1 LKALVVHTSL
11 NACGGG
17 ERVAL
22 ATVETLKM
30 LGFSVTLGT
39 VEPTEWS
46 RVKRLL
52 APKYLP
58 DREVSLLKF
67 KVRAFGIYMRL
78 TSVLIVAW
86 ERRGHSISINTHG
99 DVLPIPCDVT
109 YMHFPTFT
117 LAKLAPENQKYIM
130 STFWKL
136 YFIPYERIQSAI
148 VKTLEGTL
156 LLTNS
161 RFSASIIKRFTGFR
175 ALVIHPPVDIETF
188 SRAGT
193 TPPESREDIVVT
205 IGRYNPEKRYELI
218 LRIAEQLPDIKFVI
232 AGSVGEALAV
242 RYFEKLRRMRDRM
255 GLKNVELLRDVPL
268 SDLLNMLSRSKVY
281 LHAMVNEHFGIAVVE
296 AMAAGLVPV
305 VHRSGGTYTDVI
317 EMGRY
322 GYAYR
327 GIEECVKAIQHAL
340 SNYKRWY
347 TTVRRRATSFS
358 KHKFIEKLATV
369 ISKVV
374 EHGDSIRLH
383 QELKY

>member
-1 LKALVVHTSL
+1 MKALVVHTSL

-22 ATVETLKM
+22 ATIETLKM
-30 LGFSVTLGT
+30 LEFSVTLGT
-39 VEPTEWS
+39 VEPTDWS

-52 APKYLP
+52 KPRYLP
-58 DREVSLLKF
+58 DREVSLLRF

-78 TSVLIVAW
+78 ASVVVVTW

-117 LAKLAPENQKYIM
+117 LAKLAPENQKYVT

-148 VKTLEGTL
+148 VSTLESTL

-161 RFSASIIKRFTGFR
+161 RFSASVIRRFTGFK
-175 ALVIHPPVDIETF
+175 ALVIHPPVDVETF
-188 SRAGT
+188 SIAGT
-193 TPPESREDIVVT
+193 VPPEDREDIVVT
-205 IGRYNPEKRYELI
+205 IGRYNPEKRYEFI
-218 LRIAEQLPDIKFVI
+218 LKVAKHLPDIKFVI
-232 AGSVGEALAV
+232 AGSVGEALAM
-242 RYFEKLRRMRDRM
+242 RYFEKLRRMREKMSIR
-255 GLKNVELLRDVPL
+255 NVELLRDVSLP
-268 SDLLNMLSRSKVY
+268 DLLNILSRSKVY
-281 LHAMVNEHFGIAVVE
+281 LHAMVNEHFGMSVVE

-317 EMGRY
+317 EMSRY

-327 GIEECVKAIQHAL
+327 SLEECVKAIQHAL
-340 SNYKRWY
+340 SSYRRWY
-347 TTVRRRATSFS
+347 TTVKRRAMSFS
-358 KHKFIEKLATV
+358 KHRFIEKFSTV

-374 EHGDSIRLH
+374 GYGASVRLR
-383 QELKY
+383 